1 MIKNE
6 VLDVINKRISLRAY
20 SDQPINCEEENA
32 IVNAA
37 MRAPTA
43 GNQMLYSMIIIRDPK
58 KKALLAE
65 LCDKT
70 AISAKST
77 VFNVICG

>member
-6 VLDVINKRISLRAY
+6 VLDVIDKRISLRAY
-20 SDQPINCEEENA
+20 SGQPISSEEENA

-58 KKALLAE
+58 KRLFWQN
-65 LCDKT
+65 C
-70 AISAKST
+70 
-77 VFNVICG
+77 VIIRPLRQKRR